1 MSDVMIRPMQRE
13 DVAAVERLTAHA
25 FREVDR
31 ADLRPGDPTPELRSE
46 VRAATWRQ
54 RAEHLLAT
62 DPGGCWV
69 CEDDQGVLAAAVS
82 FVRET
87 TWILATYAV
96 RPGEQG
102 RGVGKPLL
110 EAAMGHGRHCL
121 HGMLGA
127 TGDPRAVRRYRAAGF
142 DLHPKMTFRGVVDR
156 SALPVLE
163 KVREASPADVE
174 LMDSV
179 DRRTRG
185 AGHGPDHEFLLAHCA
200 TLVSDTTTGAGYVH
214 VDPARGPQLLAAT
227 NRRTATRLLWA
238 SMALCEATELSI
250 DYVTGANQWVF
261 DVALPAG
268 LTPTSRGYLALRGLR
283 EPTPYLP
290 HSSLL

>member
-1 MSDVMIRPMQRE
+1 MIRPMQTG

-25 FREVDR
+25 FR
-31 ADLRPGDPTPELRSE
+31 DLDLAEQRPGDPTPQLRSE
-46 VRAATWRQ
+46 ARAQTWRA

-69 CEDDQGVLAAAVS
+69 TEDEDGLLGAAIS

-110 EAAMGHGRHCL
+110 EAAMSHGRHCL

-127 TGDPRAVRRYRAAGF
+127 TGDPRALRRYRAAGF
-142 DLHPKMTFRGVVDR
+142 DLHPKVEFSGAVDR
-156 SALPVLE
+156 AALPVLD
-163 KVREASPADVE
+163 KVREASSGDVE

-179 DRRTRG
+179 DRRIRG
-185 AGHGPDHEFLLAHCA
+185 AGHGPDHEFLLGTCA
-200 TLVSDTTTGAGYVH
+200 TLVSDVTTGSGYVH
-214 VDPARGPQLLAAT
+214 VDPARGPQVLAAT

-238 SMALCEATELSI
+238 ALALCEQGEVGI

-261 DVALPAG
+261 DVALPVG
-268 LTPTSRGYLALRGLR
+268 LRATTDGYLALRGLR
-283 EPTPYLP
+283 PPTPYLP
-290 HSSLL
+290 HNSLL